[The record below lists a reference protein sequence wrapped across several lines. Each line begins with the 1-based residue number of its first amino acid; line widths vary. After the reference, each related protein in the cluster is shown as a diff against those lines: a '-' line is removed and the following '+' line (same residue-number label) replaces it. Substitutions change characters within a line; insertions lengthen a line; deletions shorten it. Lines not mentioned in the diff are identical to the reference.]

1 MQPISPLLPLS
12 LQNVAALPAFSWRL
26 LVALL
31 SLLLCSAGPCW
42 LCRPVVSGALPFFVA
57 LPLALS
63 LVGPCLALA
72 LCWSC
77 GLACGVVPSPLCISV
92 AVRSCRAFLASGVA
106 EWPSLVACLLF
117 LCRLFSLCRFFRGLP
132 GETFVV
138 RFFWVRLFRA
148 LAGPVRSFL
157 SLDFFGEKI
166 FPHMEKSHIIIR
178 RDTKFR
184 PARRGRFFTRAIF
197 PARPC
202 PTPDPDPPPQNGCS
216 ANECA
221 ALPERMCENECS
233 ARRCC
238 APRRTNV
245 LFFGAVNLERMF
257 LERMFC
263 ADALPPAERMFWRG
277 AAVLCE
283 RMFSFLVSAYK
294 TSQPMERKMPLPEG
308 SGF

>member
-1 MQPISPLLPLS
+1 MQPISPPSPLS

-42 LCRPVVSGALPFFVA
+42 LCRPVVSGALPFFVS

-92 AVRSCRAFLASGVA
+92 AGRSCRAFLASGVA
-106 EWPSLVACLLF
+106 EWPLLVACLCFSAGCF
-117 LCRLFSLCRFFRGLP
+117 LCAVSFVAGLVQPLSFAFF
-132 GETFVV
+132 V
-138 RFFWVRLFRA
+138 RCFRA

-166 FPHMEKSHIIIR
+166 FPHMEKSHIIIM